1 MYMYLDD
8 EKPEATVQQ
17 VMEVIADGHIAD
29 CDGVYA
35 STWISNLRDYDDLSY
50 DLIQYIV
57 RNRNNPTFRPL
68 VEMIEISIDSMLE
81 N

>member
-1 MYMYLDD
+1 MWMYLDD

-35 STWISNLRDYDDLSY
+35 STWIRNLREYGDVAY
-50 DLIQYIV
+50 DLIQYV
-57 RNRNNPTFRPL
+57 AQNRTNPAFRPM
-68 VEMIEISIDSMLE
+68 VEILEAAIENMLE

>member
-1 MYMYLDD
+1 MWMYLDD

-17 VMEVIADGHIAD
+17 VMEVIADGHISD

-35 STWISNLRDYDDLSY
+35 STWIRNLREYGDVAY
-50 DLIQYIV
+50 DLIQYV
-57 RNRNNPTFRPL
+57 AQNRTNPAFRPM
-68 VEMIEISIDSMLE
+68 VEILEAAIENMLE